1 MFRIIKIPETDPLL
15 PITVH
20 TKGQIG
26 GPVNTVAGAAAAP
39 DPQLSEYSHRN
50 ANGETSRSDP
60 FNPAARRRAQ

>member
-15 PITVH
+15 PMTMH
-20 TKGQIG
+20 TKGPDWRAG
-26 GPVNTVAGAAAAP
+26 NTVAGAAAAP

-60 FNPAARRRAQ
+60 FNPDARRRAQ